1 MKTKFSRFFAGAF
14 AGLLLFFT
22 SCEIGLG
29 PAVDTQAP
37 GITIEKP
44 EVDMVI
50 RQKFIISGTWTD
62 DGTIDK
68 VYVKL
73 KRTDGRAIDGKS
85 KKELDVPGSF
95 ELSEVTKESGTWKA
109 EIDPLSKDTPILDGT
124 YQAIVYIKDKG
135 NHTTTQSTTFTI
147 DNTAPVL
154 ILTKPNS
161 TPGDKTVSA
170 YGQRLFLEGSIADS
184 TKDTWIEIKFY
195 SDQDCTPQNLLET
208 LETGL
213 IAPTDVNSNNA
224 RLAVFNEDIT
234 QELAKEYN
242 AIYGKLT
249 KEGSKTIYST
259 LTVYDTAETCTET
272 DEEQLRG
279 KNGNIKGNN
288 SQTFYISKLLADS
301 ITKSKQAGGYG
312 LAPIDIYNVLN
323 GSYELKNQARAAE
336 ATVVRQKL
344 ESAALKKDK
353 AVFELNPENSPYFTV
368 SGLKS
373 LVSEEFKKGEGYT
386 IVNGTQTLEI
396 SVFMGSDSIALN
408 DDENF
413 YVYILECNE
422 DGSIAP
428 DFDKE
433 ENRIK
438 LYSKSREEG
447 SGAAKKTY
455 YELGGK
461 TDHKTTSGAYVF
473 NVPMSQKIW
482 ADPDKGSEGYENVA
496 LQFGHRYRIFVSGKD
511 TEGNPIESSD
521 PAGYGFVFTAGGA
534 APIVTIEEP
543 KDTIVRLP
551 KGAGLTVK
559 GSVKSEEGKP
569 DFVVKYSDEDKK
581 HTGQLTIELGAPDE
595 KGNYSFNYEIPA
607 DTFAQD
613 ESLTYSLEFEAIR
626 DETKTSY
633 PKSVWYDVEGPEIT
647 MGEGY
652 PSPLITAGS
661 RDGVTKDSVNGI
673 IKLSGSIVDKFDQFD
688 HASYVVKQNGSVI
701 DNDALK
707 GTLKSNFEFTLDTTL
722 LADQSNATIVITASD
737 RAGNESTSEFTYW
750 VDQST
755 DKPQIISTEAGK
767 DITKGID
774 QTGYEFVEHGNNLF
788 IRGGNLVLSVSDDD
802 GVSKAHVLIQ
812 EYDKTKPE
820 GQRLQ
825 PTTDVNAKQ
834 NIDYNAPSVIS
845 HTLPNFVGVYQATVT
860 VYDKNYVSDAAT
872 PYNVKEIQFFLR
884 VTGTGPDVSI
894 TPDREYIK
902 RTSNYVLTFNIRDE
916 GNKPYM
922 LKLGD
927 TENPI
932 TGYEEIYDDE
942 FTYEY
947 TPEAGAQYAKFT
959 VIDKNS
965 SFTEKNFT
973 PRFDDKAPEISIT
986 THPDKETTGDAV
998 YNFKGSLDDK
1008 ADSNNGKSGVKEVK
1022 VQFSDTANPS
1032 VNSGWINVES
1042 FGSLSWN
1049 YEAEWGSTNLA
1060 AVFATE
1066 TSKTITVKA
1075 IDGAGN
1081 ESTDSYSFVYDK
1093 QAPVISAVLK
1103 ENNTE
1108 TETTNGKGDV
1118 RAVVTITDTNPKKV
1132 EVKVYRQT
1140 GPQIQ
1145 IGDTITQTSFTGSGN
1160 EKTATVTIPKS
1171 NFSPDGDYTIKI
1183 QGFDDN
1189 DRASNIVTKTIKR
1202 DTQIP
1207 AVTIET
1213 PSSNVDWD
1221 NAHAGSSYTFKVSV
1235 SDPGGSGVQSISYA
1249 MVKQSTPLALNNS
1262 AWTKEAFTGG
1272 EKLIQEDSLDEG
1284 QWYFYAYATDKA
1296 GNDIENNPNKIQKR
1310 LLSIDMNPPALTIPA
1325 TLLEGKQN
1333 IISDEVADSGY
1344 ELKGTV
1350 SDTNLLATTNPLVI
1364 TVGGASQT
1372 VTRNGVIYTCTI
1384 PKTALMANGSVE
1396 VVLTAKDI
1404 CGKTTEKRFFLYYDT
1419 EPPALE
1425 VTAPVP
1431 TEAVSQNSLAI
1442 KGTVSDNGYGVDKV
1456 EYTLKRGS
1464 TTVTSSSVNPV
1475 TIKGEQW
1482 YIDETQNGGKIP
1494 LGTPEGALTL
1504 SVTATEKKI
1513 GSHGGRSK
1521 TENVNFY
1528 YDKANPTLTETGIGT
1543 TSPTTKEGFTLKGK
1557 VWDSN
1562 ELDRIEIKCG
1572 STTWKSTDTNS
1583 IITLTKATSEP
1594 SDINWSA
1601 SFKVGSETGTNPKI
1615 NDGTREFIITAYDVT
1630 GKEKQLTRT
1639 VIVDTTKP
1647 VVNTP
1652 EIKTT
1657 VGATVDGV
1665 SWYKSR
1671 SLLIEVSAT
1680 DTDGTGVSKVEYTT
1694 DNGTNWNPLSY
1705 NSSSKKY
1712 TGTVSFASDGKNQSF
1727 KVRATDVAE
1736 NVSEL
1741 KTVTVNIDTSA
1752 PELSVNKEGN
1762 IYVKKDSSI
1771 TVYGNYQ
1778 DAQSGVKEL
1787 SFMIGETSISPE
1799 VTYSATAINGNTI
1812 PADTTYKTY
1821 ANSTPDTIKSWKA
1834 VFTPTKSGK
1843 FGVQGENRAGDKTS
1857 EIKAFD
1863 ITIDETAPVI
1873 SNVKLEEGSDEA
1885 YKGPDGKY
1893 YINNSTDAGKSFKIS
1908 GVSTDDTGIKSVT
1921 IAISGVTT
1929 PPAITGTTG
1938 KWSFDLSSIIGKTTG
1953 ATATVTVEDLSGR
1966 TSTEDVEIVFDTTP
1980 PKAKHWAD
1988 AKNKDIYFRIGAGT
2002 GGKYS
2007 YGTYGKDSSME
2018 LRGTF
2023 EETGS
2028 GLKAVYYKI
2037 YDSAPTEED
2046 IFDFENESVAA
2057 DGSIKVVP
2065 DGSIRVV
2072 AEETSTIE
2080 YNKDAAGTK
2089 GNVTVTNNFHD
2100 QVQGFNA
2107 DNNYLVLVAEDYA
2120 GNRAADTLA
2129 KYYGSDTVP
2138 SITSKTNWNCENP
2151 AVSSNA
2157 NKAYYHLNKDT
2168 QAPEIISTT
2177 TSKYTN
2183 GNAQSE
2189 AITITGTATDE
2200 LSGINSVTVTVE
2212 EISFTQEIKAEAFTG
2227 DSGNIWTAT
2236 IAANKFA
2243 TIKPG
2248 TYTVYAEAKDS
2259 AGEGNTKKISA
2270 ATVTV
2275 DRKEPELKISSP
2287 AGTSAK
2293 PAKLGRSFTITGTAS
2308 DGTGAGLS
2316 SEAIKIYYR
2325 TTEPAKDASGN
2336 YTKPESA
2343 SGWTELSG
2351 TTIPNTAE
2359 WTQTINASPIST
2371 NNANT
2376 TLYFTISGKD
2386 ASGTGN
2392 VGYAVPVKIIVDRKI
2407 PEYDSAYTEA
2417 SIGGKSPSTI
2427 NNTTWFKDSTL
2438 VVKGKFKDDGGSGV
2452 TKITYRVDS
2461 NASVDIPTNDGTYNT
2476 NVSGFTANSTL
2487 YIKATDAAG
2496 LTCSEI
2502 SYPIKVDGVQPE
2514 ITEEDDDDF
2523 TKTTLANGTSA
2534 KAFTFHVTDSGSKIN
2549 PSNPGSVIVKVG
2561 SNPITHG
2568 QHGSSVSIAAVSG
2581 TSNKWLVTV
2590 TVGKDDIPASGN
2602 HSVLVAIDDIA
2613 GNRSNSQ
2620 SIGTINVDSD
2630 PPVPTFT
2637 SHKTGDIVNKTIVLK
2652 GMVTDPNNTAITG
2665 VALSASGN
2673 SKTVTFTKV
2682 ERGSTNDGKH
2692 GYISYKDGQWTAT
2705 LDTTKIYDLTDTKEL
2720 TLSLTATD
2728 EAGNTSTA
2736 VTIKPVIDQKSDRPV
2751 ITLSQLTKNTEKTLR
2766 LKNVYGSILDDDG
2779 EVKNLWYWPASK
2791 HKSDSNTTGAP
2802 AAAPSA
2808 SSVPEGWLSIPV
2820 NGGSWSVDSEEE
2832 DGDTTWYFAVK
2843 DKENNY
2849 FTTKGTT
2856 VLTRPYIKY
2865 TDEAENQDNT
2875 TGVSFKY
2882 DTNPPTPTYLGL
2894 VRYPKA
2900 TQASPAKTINEIYT
2914 ADTNDDDEDN
2924 IAWTT
2929 TNNIAF
2935 GGKYDILYA
2944 KIEVTESTGMETL
2957 SGTSGSAPTSSPVLI
2972 SYKNADGKTYS
2983 YNFEQIKEVV
2993 SSTDSSK
3000 YTYYLGPLTMDT
3012 TEAIEF
3018 KVTVVDAVGNKG
3030 FISRN
3035 IIVDNEEPTG
3045 VSNLRPNA
3053 QGEQNGTFTYRGD
3066 ANDNTDGS
3074 GVVKVEWC
3082 IPNTTQTT
3090 TAATG
3095 LNWVEAPLSSQW
3107 EIDFSGA
3114 NNMSDIINYTV
3125 SGNTATV
3132 GANYS
3137 GYETDTTNHSG
3148 VYNIPVWF
3156 RLTDEVGNVG
3166 YDTTNGRIKYNPNTD
3181 RPSVLIGSP
3190 VHNLPENNPT
3200 YVIMGGKT
3208 ARISGSADDDE
3219 GIGKVYLQFDM
3230 NGDGKWD
3237 TGVSGLSAD
3246 LATQPTNS
3254 TAMIAGTPW
3263 KGGAITEIATYKNA
3277 VKTSSL
3283 GYGIE
3288 VGTTK
3293 NWAYTL
3299 DLSSSSLPKIDATH
3313 NGIKV
3318 RAIAIDNDTANGQ
3331 LASAWSEVL
3340 NVSVSNDIP
3349 LFNNLK
3355 VKQYNGN
3362 TLISSIDYVAGMY
3375 LTGDNWFITADVSAS
3390 GGISAAE
3397 YDRVS
3402 DASTYFTGSGDERTM
3417 KIPVDLS
3424 EGSWN
3429 VTIRVVDNSTNK
3441 NANTQQIQL
3450 NVDNT
3455 PPSFAETYA
3464 SASVAVNGTVKHYMN
3479 AYGAKGTELTPTA
3492 RLYDINDYA
3501 SLWGKVFDNGSGF
3514 DKAVFYF
3521 KRTDA
3526 GSNNNPRVYNLM
3538 AANVQTAINASHAV
3552 GKVYIN
3558 TTQNTGDNLP
3568 ALYVKTDTTAKM
3580 TVTRPSDY
3588 SIKVALGNGATVTG
3602 VSGNSNIRPGGLI
3615 KIGGLYRTITAV
3627 SDDTVTFTPAC
3638 ETSFVEA
3645 EFIYGMVIDSS
3656 GETKTGDDINESD
3669 GDGLLE
3675 NFQTITGT
3683 TTWNAALPTGNIPD
3697 GPVEL
3702 HVVVFDAAG
3711 NMAHGYTKTGIENKP
3726 LRITKVMLGTNFNGN
3741 TTYDVAT
3748 EFETFYALM
3757 GSNGTADTSRGMDV
3771 WNLDTKKELGGSKY
3785 FTVKNGL
3792 AVIPE
3797 FVGGSG
3803 DVYYKFTKSDADKTT
3818 AETLTASNNIKL
3830 GTSNLINGA
3839 VTASGTGNKVGQ
3851 LVLDNNTIGET
3862 GEGSMKHF
3870 NFSFWDSTDGATA
3883 GRDSS
3888 WTVLNALIFQDLVD
3902 ETSPNVV
3909 IEPFRWAGAGSS
3921 SANAQNTTE
3930 VVRKFKYSTVK
3941 GNSGYNRYDFYTD
3954 EACTV
3959 LLTQENAPADDA
3971 YETTYVYAKESVSI
3985 NSLYGNLASNGH
3997 IELSGDLPDAF
4008 TANNNDKSKDRDP
4021 KVSGKITFSGTAYDN
4036 VSLSSLW
4043 FSFDGLTPTSYYS
4056 TTDKYGTSG
4065 KKTGVTV
4072 ATGVTKD
4079 FYQAAYYT
4087 PGTGWQKAGSTIAN
4101 GWEFTVQDEY
4111 FNQYGHRVRWTLSID
4126 TSKIAGVA
4134 GTEKTLY
4141 MLAVDHNAETTAT
4154 TKVSAF
4160 TAADTDSLKTAD
4172 DGTNNVPSYKVDV
4185 VPYVSKVYTKLAKNK
4200 NSNWSVY
4207 NRTALGHYPVQSV
4220 VSNID
4225 DSIKMKTTS
4234 SEDVTLYGFNLNHS
4248 SAAFTSGGKSFATT
4262 GTDTLKITAGH
4273 GDTREA
4279 NLDYLTFNVAQLAS
4293 GQLSLTVGGLAA
4305 MNNINANDADGSAP
4319 EAGDAYI
4326 NWYNRQ
4332 GNGDTNNILNDDLI
4346 FDVWEFNDRAAV
4358 PINGLAAGIN
4368 MEVNQKTGMLNY
4380 SFANGGTFFSMG
4392 GNTDTTTAYSAT
4404 NSYSSIYWAGDWDT
4418 FAGPCVG
4425 FHVDELGYTYSVDS
4439 GGDTNSSGSADNWLL
4454 WTSRWGPGNK
4464 NENDTINGPNAN
4476 RLEKIALRTGTG
4488 TFDYSLMKYRYL
4500 SPEFASTLNGTST
4513 NLYLVYYDALTNE
4526 IRFRAGTLSGT
4537 TKQDVGGFVDQY
4549 KNADSNSGV
4558 QYTKNG
4564 RNAPDYYR
4572 IDNCQIIATGSEV
4585 VTRLT
4590 RNGGKDSNRGGYVET
4605 SYDPISGRGSG
4616 QYVDVA
4622 VVKDGTTDV
4631 VCVVWYDAEDN
4642 TCKFSY
4648 ISNPIGSWNTLKETV
4663 TAKNWS
4669 EPKII
4674 FTEGGEYC
4682 HIVADKENHLHIAS
4696 YAGNSDVMY
4705 AYLDT
4710 YTSNAQTCTVDASGA
4725 VGEHLTLDVAINSKG
4740 HSIPYIGYFTSAI
4753 KMPKYAYLVD
4763 STVTDA
4769 NATFAPSPDGVD
4781 TNERFTGAWEVTVV
4795 PSPSRMTTNRED
4807 KVNVGVWKNAGV
4819 LTDSKIA
4826 GTNNTRVVG
4835 TSSRGGAV
4843 NGYSST
4849 NWSKTFGN
4857 GTSNGVLGY
4866 QISTSSGSCLETAQM
4881 R

>member
-1 MKTKFSRFFAGAF
+1 MKTKFLRFFAGAF
-14 AGLLLFFT
+14 AGLLLFFTYT

-224 RLAVFNEDIT
+224 RLAVFSEDLT

-259 LTVYDTAETCTET
+259 FTVYDTAETCTET

-323 GSYELKNQARAAE
+323 GSYELKNQARAAD
-336 ATVVRQKL
+336 ATVVREKL
-344 ESAALKKDK
+344 ENAALKKDK

-482 ADPDKGSEGYENVA
+482 ADPDKGSEGYETVA

-581 HTGQLTIELGAPDE
+581 HIGQLTIELGAPDE

-688 HASYVVKQNGSVI
+688 YASYVVKQNGSII

-707 GTLKSNFEFTLDTTL
+707 GTLKSNFEFALDTTL

-737 RAGNESTSEFTYW
+737 RAGNESTGEFTYW

-825 PTTDVNAKQ
+825 ATTDVNAKQ

-902 RTSNYVLTFNIRDE
+902 RTSKYILTFNIRDE

-947 TPEAGAQYAKFT
+947 TPETGAQYAKFT

-1103 ENNTE
+1103 ENNKE
-1108 TETTNGKGDV
+1108 TETTNG
-1118 RAVVTITDTNPKKV
+1118 RNAVKVDITITDTNPDRV

-1160 EKTATVTIPKS
+1160 EKTATVTIPNTKFTS
-1171 NFSPDGDYTIKI
+1171 EEDYTIKI
-1183 QGFDDN
+1183 QGFDAN
-1189 DRASNIVTKTIKR
+1189 DRASNIVTKTIKY
-1202 DTQIP
+1202 DKTIP
-1207 AVTIET
+1207 TVTIET
-1213 PSSNVDWD
+1213 PSSNVDWA

-1249 MVKQSTPLALNNS
+1249 MVKQNTPTPPVLDNS
-1262 AWTKEAFTGG
+1262 AWKTEAFTGG
-1272 EKLIQEDSLDEG
+1272 EKLIQEDSLTEG

-1296 GNDIENNPNKIQKR
+1296 GNDIGNDSNNIKR
-1310 LLSIDMNPPALTIPA
+1310 VLLSIDTGAPTLTV
-1325 TLLEGKQN
+1325 TNSLDEVHTNVL
-1333 IISDEVADSGY
+1333 SDEVATNGY
-1344 ELKGTV
+1344 EISGTLTDTNKLATSDALVIKVDGVTKATKTAAEVADGWSYTIKKGTTAGTLK
-1350 SDTNLLATTNPLVI
+1350 SDTGVEVEIIARDI
-1364 TVGGASQT
+1364 TGKAINT
-1372 VTRNGVIYTCTI
+1372 VTKKYT
-1384 PKTALMANGSVE
+1384 
-1396 VVLTAKDI
+1396 
-1404 CGKTTEKRFFLYYDT
+1404 LYYDT
-1419 EPPALE
+1419 KVPELI

-1601 SFKVGSETGTNPKI
+1601 SFKVGNETGTDPKI
-1615 NDGTREFIITAYDVT
+1615 DDGTHEFIITAYDVT

-1647 VVNTP
+1647 DVNTL
-1652 EIKTT
+1652 EIKTA
-1657 VGATVDGV
+1657 VGATVNGV
-1665 SWYKSR
+1665 NWYKSR

-1712 TGTVSFASDGKNQSF
+1712 TGTVSFTSDGKNQSF

-1736 NVSEL
+1736 NVSDL

-1762 IYVKKDSSI
+1762 IYVQKDSSI

-1787 SFMIGETSISPE
+1787 SFMIGIGETETSILPE

-1843 FGVQGENRAGDKTS
+1843 LIVQGENRAGDKTS

-1863 ITIDETAPVI
+1863 ITIDASAPVI

-1885 YKGPDGKY
+1885 YKGADGKY
-1893 YINNSTDAGKSFKIS
+1893 YINNSTTANKSFKIS

-1929 PPAITGTTG
+1929 PPAMTGTTG

-1966 TSTEDVEIVFDTTP
+1966 TSPEKVKIVFDTTP
-1980 PKAKHWAD
+1980 PTAKHWAD

-2028 GLKAVYYKI
+2028 GLRAVYYKI
-2037 YDSAPTEED
+2037 YDSEPTETD
-2046 IFDFENESVAA
+2046 ISDFVDGSVAA
-2057 DGSIKVVP
+2057 DGSIK
-2065 DGSIRVV
+2065 VV

-2080 YNKDAAGTK
+2080 YNINDSGSK
-2089 GNVTVTNNFHD
+2089 GNVTVKNNFHD
-2100 QVQGFNA
+2100 QVQGFNS

-2129 KYYGSDTVP
+2129 KYSGSDTVP

-2151 AVSSNA
+2151 DVSSNA

-2183 GNAQSE
+2183 GNAQAE
-2189 AITITGTATDE
+2189 AITITGTATDS

-2293 PAKLGRSFTITGTAS
+2293 PAKLGSSFTITGTAS

-2359 WTQTINASPIST
+2359 WTQTINASSIST

-2392 VGYAVPVKIIVDRKI
+2392 VGYAVPVKIIVDRKV
-2407 PEYDSAYTEA
+2407 PEYDSDYTEA
-2417 SIGGKSPSTI
+2417 SIGGKAPGTI
-2427 NNTTWFKDSTL
+2427 TNNTWFKDSTL

-2461 NASVDIPTNDGTYNT
+2461 NAPVEIPTNDGTYNT

-2487 YIKATDAAG
+2487 YIKATDASG

-2523 TKTTLANGTSA
+2523 TKPTLANGTSA
-2534 KAFTFHVTDSGSKIN
+2534 KPFTFHVTDSGSKIN

-2568 QHGSSVSIAAVSG
+2568 QHGSSVSITAVSG

-2673 SKTVTFTKV
+2673 SQPVIFEQV

-2705 LDTTKIYDLTDTKEL
+2705 LDTTKIYDSTGTKEL

-2791 HKSDSNTTGAP
+2791 HKSESNTTGAP

-2808 SSVPEGWLSIPV
+2808 SSVPEGWLEISV

-2843 DKENNY
+2843 DNNNNY

-2865 TDEAENQDNT
+2865 TDVAENQDNT

-2914 ADTNDDDEDN
+2914 ADTNDDDEDD
-2924 IAWTT
+2924 IAWSTS
-2929 TNNIAF
+2929 NNIAF
-2935 GGKYDILYA
+2935 GGDYNILYA
-2944 KIEVTESTGMETL
+2944 KIEVTESTGMKAL
-2957 SGTSGSAPTSSPVLI
+2957 SGSDGSAPTSSPVLI
-2972 SYKNADGKTYS
+2972 SYKNTDGKT
-2983 YNFEQIKEVV
+2983 YNFEQIKADV

-3018 KVTVVDAVGNKG
+3018 KVTVEDAVGNKG

-3045 VSNLRPNA
+3045 VSNLKPNA

-3090 TAATG
+3090 TAAEG

-3114 NNMSDIINYTV
+3114 NNMSDIIHYTV
-3125 SGNTATV
+3125 SGNTASV

-3156 RLTDEVGNVG
+3156 RLTDEVGNIG

-3190 VHNLPENNPT
+3190 VHNLHHDTKNID

-3402 DASTYFTGSGDERTM
+3402 DALEYFTGSGDERTM

-3429 VTIRVVDNSTNK
+3429 VTIRVVDKSTNK

-3479 AYGAKGTELTPTA
+3479 AYGAKGIELTPTA

-3526 GSNNNPRVYNLM
+3526 GSSNNPRVYNLM
-3538 AANVQTAINASHAV
+3538 AANVQTAINASHEV
-3552 GKVYIN
+3552 GEVYIN

-3568 ALYVKTDTTAKM
+3568 ALYVKTDSTAKM

-3627 SDDTVTFTPAC
+3627 SEDTVTFTPAC
-3638 ETSFVEA
+3638 ETTFLEA

-3771 WNLDTKKELGGSKY
+3771 WNLDTKEELGGSKY

-3862 GEGSMKHF
+3862 GEGQMKHF

-3883 GRDSS
+3883 GSDSS

-3959 LLTQENAPADDA
+3959 LLTQENAPAADA

-4043 FSFDGLTPTSYYS
+4043 FSFDGLTPSNYLATP
-4056 TTDKYGTSG
+4056 DKYGTSG
-4065 KKTGVTV
+4065 TKTVNVSTS
-4072 ATGVTKD
+4072 ATANNKA
-4079 FYQAAYYT
+4079 FRQAAYYT
-4087 PGTGWQKAGSTIAN
+4087 PGTGWTTASSTISN

-4126 TSKIAGVA
+4126 TSKIDGVA

-4262 GTDTLKITAGH
+4262 GTGTLKITAGH

-4358 PINGLAAGIN
+4358 PINGLATGIN
-4368 MEVNQKTGMLNY
+4368 MEVNQRTGMLNY
-4380 SFANGGTFFSMG
+4380 AFANGGLYYSMG
-4392 GNTDTTTAYSAT
+4392 GNTDKTRSYK
-4404 NSYSSIYWAGDWDT
+4404 NESYSSIYWAGDWDT

-4425 FHVDELGYTYSVDS
+4425 FHVDDQGYTYSVVT
-4439 GGDTNSSGSADNWLL
+4439 GGDTNNSGHVDKYAFY
-4454 WTSRWGPGNK
+4454 TSRWGKGTLGTGGTYGGGNSL
-4464 NENDTINGPNAN
+4464 
-4476 RLEKIALRTGTG
+4476 RLEHIALKTGDT
-4488 TFDYSLMKYRYL
+4488 TYDYSLMKYRFL
-4500 SPEFASTLNGTST
+4500 SSEFASTVNGDNT
-4513 NLYLVYYDALTNE
+4513 NLYMVYYDALTNQ
-4526 IRFRAGTLSGT
+4526 IRFRAGTFTKKEKET
-4537 TKQDVGGFVDQY
+4537 TGGFQDDATSQTPSWY
-4549 KNADSNSGV
+4549 A
-4558 QYTKNG
+4558 TT
-4564 RNAPDYYR
+4564 
-4572 IDNCQIIATGSEV
+4572 NCQIIA
-4585 VTRLT
+4585 
-4590 RNGGKDSNRGGYVET
+4590 NGKDGATFKTGANTNATVAG
-4605 SYDPISGRGSG
+4605 ISGRGAG

-4622 VVKDGTTDV
+4622 VVKNTNNQDV
-4631 VCVVWYDAEDN
+4631 VCVVWFDAEEN
-4642 TCKFSY
+4642 NCKFSY
-4648 ISNPIGSWNTLKETV
+4648 TTNPIGNWNSHKGNA
-4663 TAKNWS
+4663 TAARWS
-4669 EPKII
+4669 SPQTI
-4674 FTEGGEYC
+4674 FAEGGEYC
-4682 HIVADKENHLHIAS
+4682 HIVADKNNHLHIAA
-4696 YAGNSDVMY
+4696 YAGNGDVMY
-4705 AYLDT
+4705 SYLAAYSSLDAEGAVAP
-4710 YTSNAQTCTVDASGA
+4710 SCVVDASGA
-4725 VGEHLTLDVAINSKG
+4725 VGEHLTLDVAVVGTGANE
-4740 HSIPYIGYFTSAI
+4740 HSIPYIGYYTSAI

-4763 STVTDA
+4763 KTTGFSQTA
-4769 NATFAPSPDGVD
+4769 AGVD
-4781 TNERFTGAWEVTVV
+4781 EYERFTGAWEVTVV

-4807 KVNVGVWKNAGV
+4807 KVNVGVWKNAGE
-4819 LTDSKIA
+4819 LTDSKIN
-4826 GTNNTRVVG
+4826 GSVMNSSHSEVG
-4835 TSSRGGAV
+4835 ST
-4843 NGYSST
+4843 GYSAT

-4866 QISTSSGSCLETAQM
+4866 QISTSTGSCLETAQM